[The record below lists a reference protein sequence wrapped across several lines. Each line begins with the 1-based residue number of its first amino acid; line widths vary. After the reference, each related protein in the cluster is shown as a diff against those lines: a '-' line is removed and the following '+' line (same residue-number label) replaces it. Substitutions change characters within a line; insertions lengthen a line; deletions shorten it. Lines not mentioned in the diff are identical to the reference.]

1 MTVLKQ
7 TVVVSAV
14 ACLPDDAERTPKKR
28 KKKKKLKKNNPSSSQ
43 SRVPYPPMIQ
53 RQMRVSTTRHP

>member
-7 TVVVSAV
+7 TVVVSTV

-28 KKKKKLKKNNPSSSQ
+28 KKEKIENEKSLQLTESLILQ
-43 SRVPYPPMIQ
+43 
-53 RQMRVSTTRHP
+53 

>member
-28 KKKKKLKKNNPSSSQ
+28 KKEKIEKE
-43 SRVPYPPMIQ
+43 
-53 RQMRVSTTRHP
+53 